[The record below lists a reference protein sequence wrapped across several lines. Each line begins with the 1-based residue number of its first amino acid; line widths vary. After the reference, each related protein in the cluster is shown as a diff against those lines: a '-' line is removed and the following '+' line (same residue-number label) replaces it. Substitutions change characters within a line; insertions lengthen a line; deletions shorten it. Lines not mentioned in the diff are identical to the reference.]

1 MLPIHDFSGLK
12 SNRSRFHGSEGAI
25 LMGNRPTQVEIGIK
39 VFFGMSD
46 YGAPRKCK

>member
-39 VFFGMSD
+39 VFFGMSY
-46 YGAPRKCK
+46 YG